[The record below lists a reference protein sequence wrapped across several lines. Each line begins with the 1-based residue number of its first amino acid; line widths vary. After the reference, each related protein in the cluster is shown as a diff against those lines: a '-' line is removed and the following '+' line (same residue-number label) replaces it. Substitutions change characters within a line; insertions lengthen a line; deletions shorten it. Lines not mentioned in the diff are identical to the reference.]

1 MANTFDFK
9 LRGDADV
16 SRIEAAI
23 NTIKKSME
31 GADLSA
37 SFSKQFAT
45 IFKNLTESQIK
56 LSQNLSPINKD
67 QFQEMLKFGKQVG
80 TQYTNLV
87 ARIASVSQKSS
98 DQLKEF
104 LPQDTV
110 NKIKKANSALD
121 AYTKSTTEI
130 GNKIKANNAKI
141 KDWNKSLDETQQKL
155 KEAKNSPSILSTDEI
170 AKVQTD
176 LATVNSE
183 IEKINRALNK
193 TGKDA
198 PGAEEVKKLTAQL
211 EEAYQKQNK
220 FNTALDAN
228 KQARNVIT
236 DLTKEQDKL
245 TESIK
250 EATTA
255 NNQLSGQRLSGFTAL
270 KKTLSDLGFD
280 VSQAG
285 LKFEDFETLVKDFE
299 QAGIQGVVDTLEA
312 MARAAKDGEGAFNG
326 LSSSLDETKTEYEEF
341 EKALK
346 GSEELKN
353 KVKQFFTAANAVQL
367 FRRAITNAF
376 NTIKELDAIM
386 TETAVVTDFD
396 VGDMWSQLPEYT
408 ERANKLGVAISDTY
422 KAATL
427 YYQQG
432 LKTNEVVGVSNQ
444 TLKMARIAGLDAA
457 EATNKM
463 TAALRGFNMEVTEAN
478 ATRVSDVYS
487 KLAAITASDV
497 EEISSAM
504 TKTAS
509 LASNAGMQFETTAA
523 FLSQIIETTRESA
536 ETAGTALK
544 TVIAR
549 FQELK
554 KSPDEIG
561 EVDGEV
567 VDANKIES
575 ALKTVGVSLRDASGQ
590 FRELD
595 EVFLELASKWDTLDK
610 NTQRYIATIAAGSR
624 QQSRFIAMMSDY
636 KRTQELVAAANNS
649 AGAANQQYEK
659 TLDSLDAKLKQLKN
673 AYDEFTLSIANSD
686 FIKGAIDL
694 VTGLITA
701 LNKLTSVLPKPL
713 NGFAKLGIALGTFKT
728 AGKWFNSFSIEVQ
741 KKGVGAIDALRTSS
755 KQTFGEMLDNIKKAF
770 NKKTWN
776 YEPIKQGAAALEQL
790 KEVAGTADDR
800 LNVVAAATQGLGQQA
815 KIYDMALRE
824 GLPVQEASVALLL
837 TDAEA
842 TELQTKLKQDG
853 IKEEKKAIIA
863 EALHNKETEA
873 GLLTKTKWVIQMLFG
888 NKALRKEARDNL
900 IAAGATWLKAGA
912 DEGATA
918 SQWSLNAAIYAC
930 PLGWFAL
937 AIAAVIASLAALA
950 IALYQVSDAA
960 EMKRLTESAEKFE
973 EQLNSINEN
982 INNINE
988 ERSSL
993 EELNDTFNN
1002 LTKGTSEWRKSLVE
1016 VNNKVMELTDKYP
1029 ELQNWV
1035 KIGENGQ
1042 LTIDEQGWDAVL
1054 ETLNQQYVATSNAL
1068 TAVKMLQNDISNK
1081 QQLRHGL
1088 NEAEFGLSNIS
1099 TRDNERNRMIQER
1112 MGLWGTI
1119 GQMALPAFGGT
1130 PGAGAGI
1137 GGGIAALTA
1146 SGGDIGVA
1154 FEAAVREPVARALAF
1169 MNESQQKI
1177 NNLQEKFFTN
1187 KTVAT
1192 IGDILTLGGGTAMK
1206 SIYEGL
1212 SYQQELSEHG
1222 GLTRNDFIKFM
1233 SAISQAGLGGNAS
1246 ESELKAVFDSM
1257 GLSASWDKVYAR
1269 LQEFG
1274 DGLDKVITSSNAMY
1288 EAQKQQVSTMVSNTM
1303 GLHGDILESEFADA
1317 VSSIITDSNMDIS
1330 EEIQNEVDDMGSEAM
1345 DKEYAEIMGITE
1357 AEVKLMRKRKEVSG
1371 DTIRQAVAANRVQQ
1385 RMSDEMEE
1393 TYKTLSKV
1401 GDLGDTLKRFGREG
1415 SKLNQSDIKT
1425 LLGEDW
1431 QQLSKASRL
1440 KKITDTLV
1448 SAGMSLEEAA
1458 KQAQTYNEQITM
1470 AEERYEKAQT
1480 RLRGVSRV
1488 DANYAF
1494 SDQLSS
1500 SAISGLSDQFVNI
1513 ATSSGSL
1520 VAANVSQSLA
1530 SLMEGLDRDQ
1540 VDQFASILNSLD
1552 WKDLNDWATLAEKLA
1567 KEDIPV
1573 VNSALTK
1580 FIKEAS
1586 EAAKATD
1593 KVDPKKLYES
1603 TTNTALLRK
1612 QLSTGEQGRTFDES
1626 AYNAL
1631 IEAIPSL
1638 AKDFGK
1644 TLNGEYIYL
1653 GTNMASLYGE
1663 IKNLTVDKLEMTT
1676 NRLEAEIGLGEAFKN
1691 VTDKNVTNRVH
1702 KRFDIAKESGYNLDS
1717 LGINGLSN
1725 TTSWDQIKGDKEII
1739 LALDKAFDEYIAKL
1753 SENKDTLSTYQKEL
1767 KTTLMLEQR
1776 ITQNATKLQEED
1788 VQKVILMQAQE
1799 AGVAS
1804 ILIDAWR
1811 AATEGVDKYL
1821 TTVANTTAL
1830 KKSMT
1835 AVSDSIDVIKDA
1847 IESYGEATDGYVR
1860 FVQAQSIGAQFGI
1873 DITKISEADS
1883 GNFMDSVGAFLQGD
1897 EQAYLTILK
1906 TAIAQGG
1913 LRTSAQSIDELNQEL
1928 LESPRLAKFVQDQI
1942 INKGLGWAT
1951 NERRGDK
1958 EVVQMRSYSGILD
1971 ELNKKGLG
1979 REKDWENPYTWLY
1992 NMNERING
2000 QIRERDKLERQY
2012 TRTLE
2017 NRKGHAMELVEL
2029 SKKEL
2034 DNLRQQQHDER
2045 QRQSYAAEEIRE
2057 LQKKYSEFQGL
2068 YEYSDEKGIIRVDQE
2083 KADSL
2088 SAYQG
2093 EAFEKFISRIEEL
2106 RNVMD
2111 ESEENLDEISK
2122 QVKEIRFRGRDQYVE
2137 IENKIRDALIWYYTE
2152 QIDELEKIGETIE
2165 DTNSKLI
2172 SSIQDTVAK
2181 QRQERQNQETEQNLS
2196 DKQRRL
2202 AYLQMDTSGA
2212 NATEILKLQDELAKD
2227 QQSYTDTLVDQAI
2240 DEMEKANQIAQEQ
2253 REQQISIMRSQL
2265 DYARDAGL
2273 LWDKVHSLFDTDV
2286 RLNGEIKE
2294 GSWLG
2299 NLLRGADGW
2308 AAMSKDQKEIWN
2320 TDIQPTLKEAK
2331 IWAGQELYNYIA
2343 QHPLPTPET
2352 VIPQNFY
2359 EETNTYQKGV
2369 LNTIDSFYED
2379 WKTWA
2384 GLAKPETKFTHVESD
2399 DQPTFLTTGS
2409 TSGVRPGTRLSGA
2422 VGYTDTGTG
2431 TPGKTTQTNTVTNA
2445 PDPVEIV
2452 QEVIDKYKLPS
2463 TTTEQAFYKIIT
2475 TKDGGLPKA
2484 DEIMDAWRQA
2494 NRENLHW
2501 WRYDAVNGWKRYAA
2515 GGLANFTGPAW
2526 LDGTPSQPEL
2536 VLNSKDTQN
2545 FIALRDILSNLANN
2559 GTSIGGDTYYDID
2572 IDVDSLQSDYDVEQ
2586 LADKIRSMIA
2596 ADATYRNVNTLNRL
2610 R

>member
-16 SRIEAAI
+16 SKIEAAI

-141 KDWNKSLDETQQKL
+141 KDWNKSLDEIQQKL

-176 LATVNSE
+176 LATANSE

-211 EEAYQKQNK
+211 EQAYQRQNEL
-220 FNTALDAN
+220 NASLEAN
-228 KQARNVIT
+228 KQARKVIT
-236 DLTKEQDKL
+236 DLTGEQNKL

-270 KKTLSDLGFD
+270 KKALSDLGFD

-285 LKFEDFETLVKDFE
+285 LKFEDFENLVKNFE

-312 MARAAKDGEGAFNG
+312 MAGAAKDGEGAFNG
-326 LSSSLDETKTEYEEF
+326 LSNSLDETKTEYEEF

-457 EATNKM
+457 DATNKM

-595 EVFLELASKWDTLDK
+595 EVFLELASKWDSLDK

-755 KQTFGEMLDNIKKAF
+755 KQTFSEILTGVKKVF
-770 NKKTWN
+770 NKKTWD
-776 YEPIKQGAAALEQL
+776 YDPIIESQKALKALEAAANETSLERVPKIFEEYSKQ
-790 KEVAGTADDR
+790 AD
-800 LNVVAAATQGLGQQA
+800 LIEQA
-815 KIYDMALRE
+815 IKRSIPD
-824 GLPVQEASVALLL
+824 QEAQLLL
-837 TDAEA
+837 TLSQAEA
-842 TELQTKLKQDG
+842 TDLLTKLDKEADVEKRKEIILDAIRNKQS
-853 IKEEKKAIIA
+853 EV
-863 EALHNKETEA
+863 
-873 GLLTKTKWVIQMLFG
+873 GLLTKTKWIIQMLFG
-888 NKALRKEARDNL
+888 NQALREEAKANL
-900 IAAGATWLKAGA
+900 VATSSTWSKILADKAA
-912 DEGATA
+912 ATA
-918 SQWSLNAAIYAC
+918 QWSLNAAIYAC

-973 EQLNSINEN
+973 EQLNGINEN

-1112 MGLWGTI
+1112 VGLWGTI

-1137 GGGIAALTA
+1137 GGGIAALAA
-1146 SGGDIGVA
+1146 SGGDVGVA
-1154 FEAAVREPVARALAF
+1154 FEAAVREPVARTLAF

-1192 IGDILTLGGGTAMK
+1192 IGDILTLGGGTVMK
-1206 SIYEGL
+1206 NIHEGL

-1233 SAISQAGLGGNAS
+1233 SAISQAGLGGDAS

-1257 GLSASWDKVYAR
+1257 DLSASWDEVYAR

-1288 EAQKQQVSTMVSNTM
+1288 EAQKQQISTMVSNTM

-1540 VDQFASILNSLD
+1540 ADQFASILNSLD
-1552 WKDLNDWATLAEKLA
+1552 WKDLNDWATLAEELA

-1573 VNSALTK
+1573 VNDALTK

-1586 EAAKATD
+1586 EAAKAID
-1593 KVDPKKLYES
+1593 KIDAKKLYES
-1603 TTNTALLRK
+1603 TTNTALLRR

-1663 IKNLTVDKLEMTT
+1663 IKKLTVDKLEMTT

-1691 VTDKNVTNRVH
+1691 VTDKNITNRVH
-1702 KRFDIAKESGYNLDS
+1702 KRFDIAKESGYDLGN

-1725 TTSWDQIKGDKEII
+1725 TTSWNQISGDKEMI

-1873 DITKISEADS
+1873 NITKISEADS
-1883 GNFMDSVGAFLQGD
+1883 GNFMDSIGAFLQGD

-1928 LESPRLAKFVQDQI
+1928 LESPRLAKFIQDQI

-1958 EVVQMRSYSGILD
+1958 EVVQMRSYSSILD

-2045 QRQSYAAEEIRE
+2045 QRQSYAAEEIRK

-2196 DKQRRL
+2196 NKQRRL

-2286 RLNGEIKE
+2286 KLNGEIKE

-2308 AAMSKDQKEIWN
+2308 AAMSEDQKKIWN
-2320 TDIQPTLKEAK
+2320 TDIQPTLKQAK

-2359 EETNTYQKGV
+2359 GETNTYQKGV

-2399 DQPTFLTTGS
+2399 DQSTFLTTGS
-2409 TSGVRPGTRLSGA
+2409 NSGVRPGTRLSGT

-2431 TPGKTTQTNTVTNA
+2431 ASALTRMQNFIDQNHIKENGYQQAIDYFDDYNHTYRNLYNSL
-2445 PDPVEIV
+2445 PDYLKK
-2452 QEVIDKYKLPS
+2452 QLR
-2463 TTTEQAFYKIIT
+2463 
-2475 TKDGGLPKA
+2475 
-2484 DEIMDAWRQA
+2484 W
-2494 NRENLHW
+2494 
-2501 WRYDAVNGWKRYAA
+2501 YAT
-2515 GGLANFTGPAW
+2515 GGLADFTGPAW